1 MATAGALRETLA
13 DYSDEAPLL
22 WQFYDADHAHIPAW
36 HFGAVAE
43 ALQDSKLFLE
53 ELHELMS
60 EWMQA
65 TYKRLVSDGTVQ
77 LSYGEL
83 ADLNHAKQVE
93 LFNFCTCEDGPKVW
107 DDCTDYGVEWSDSE

>member
-1 MATAGALRETLA
+1 MAAAGRLRQALAE
-13 DYSDEAPLL
+13 YGDEAPLV
-22 WQFYDADHAHIPAW
+22 WQFYDSDHAHIPAH
-36 HFGAVAE
+36 HFREVAE
-43 ALQDSKLFLE
+43 ALQDHEPYLE

-83 ADLNHAKQVE
+83 PGSHTEQVE
-93 LFNFCTCEDGPKVW
+93 FFRFCTCEDGPKVW
-107 DDCTDYGVEWSDSE
+107 DDCTDYGVEWSVSE

>member
-1 MATAGALRETLA
+1 MATVRQAREALA
-13 DYSDEAPLL
+13 DLRDDEPIL
-22 WQFYDADHAHIPAW
+22 WQFYDADHAFIPAW
-36 HFGAVAE
+36 HFKEVAE
-43 ALQDSKLFLE
+43 ALHNSEPFLE

-83 ADLNHAKQVE
+83 ADFTHAKQVQ
-93 LFNFCTCEDGPKVW
+93 FYGWCSCEHGPKLW
-107 DDCTDYGVEWSDSE
+107 DDCTQDGS

>member
-13 DYSDEAPLL
+13 EYGNEAPLV
-22 WQFYDADHAHIPAW
+22 WQFYDADHAHIPAH
-36 HFGAVAE
+36 HFREVAE
-43 ALQDSKLFLE
+43 ALQNSEPFLE

-60 EWMQA
+60 DWMID

-93 LFNFCTCEDGPKVW
+93 LFGWCSCEDGPKVW
-107 DDCTDYGVEWSDSE
+107 DDCMEGGN